1 MSATSTADSG
11 VSHRHRAVAWLRSG
25 GAVRLLKYGLG
36 SIIAAVSSALAFAV
50 CYAAG
55 LHTTP
60 ASAVAFIAGA
70 VPNYILNR
78 RWAWQRTGKVDVWRE
93 IVIYTVVSLVS
104 FLASAAATGATSRG
118 VRHLDF
124 SSATRTLLVTGAY
137 VATYAALFFAKFLCF
152 EVYVFAGRQ
161 EARRA
166 VNRSDTE
173 SRHQV
178 AAMAR
183 ANRAP

>member
-1 MSATSTADSG
+1 MSAMSTEEAG

-25 GAVRLLKYGLG
+25 GAVRLFKYGLG
-36 SIIAAVSSALAFAV
+36 SIVAAVCSALAFAL

-60 ASAVAFIAGA
+60 ASAIAFVAGA
-70 VPNYILNR
+70 IPNYILNR

-93 IVIYTVVSLVS
+93 IVIYAVVSLVS
-104 FLASAAATGATSRG
+104 FLAAAAATGATSSA
-118 VRHLDF
+118 VEHLDI
-124 SSATRTLLVTGAY
+124 SSTSQTLLVTGAY

-161 EARRA
+161 GARRA
-166 VNRSDTE
+166 DRRSDTD

-178 AAMAR
+178 AAIAR

>member
-1 MSATSTADSG
+1 MSTAEAG

-25 GAVRLLKYGLG
+25 GAVRLFKYGLG
-36 SIIAAVSSALAFAV
+36 SIVAAVSSALAFAL
-50 CYAAG
+50 CYAGG

-60 ASAVAFIAGA
+60 ASAIAFVAGA

-104 FLASAAATGATSRG
+104 FVAAAAATGATSSA
-118 VRHLDF
+118 VKNLDI
-124 SSATRTLLVTGAY
+124 SSTAQTLLVTGAY

-152 EVYVFAGRQ
+152 EVYVFAGHHG
-161 EARRA
+161 ARRA
-166 VNRSDTE
+166 ANRSDTE

-183 ANRAP
+183 ANRTP

>member
-1 MSATSTADSG
+1 MSAMSTEDAG
-11 VSHRHRAVAWLRSG
+11 VSHWHRAVAWLRSG
-25 GAVRLLKYGLG
+25 GAVRLFKYGLG
-36 SIIAAVSSALAFAV
+36 SIVAAVSSALAFAL

-60 ASAVAFIAGA
+60 ASAIAFVAGA

-104 FLASAAATGATSRG
+104 FLAAAAATGATSHA
-118 VRHLDF
+118 VKHLDI
-124 SSATRTLLVTGAY
+124 SSTSQTLLVTGAY
-137 VATYAALFFAKFLCF
+137 VATYALLFFAKFLCF

-161 EARRA
+161 GARRA
-166 VNRSDTE
+166 ANRSDTE